1 MVRAPAMSC
10 NVCRAALPA
19 AERVDTSALQGIE
32 VAFKAHCAACDQD
45 TWAVRGAAPSVRA
58 FYAALERSVGQP
70 ARMGTL
76 KAASDD

>member
-10 NVCRAALPA
+10 NACQAALPA
-19 AERVDTSALQGIE
+19 PERVDTSALQGIE

-58 FYAALERSVGQP
+58 FYAALEQSVGQT
-70 ARMGTL
+70 ARMGTV
-76 KAASDD
+76 KPASDD